1 MLFRMKERTFEEMEN
16 DLSDQKI
23 FDMLIQIKGLSLLA
37 PQYGIYTQSVHFILL
52 TFHLVLF

>member
-1 MLFRMKERTFEEMEN
+1 MKERTFEEMEN
-16 DLSDQKI
+16 DLSNQKI

-37 PQYGIYTQSVHFILL
+37 PEYGIYTQSVHFILL

>member
-1 MLFRMKERTFEEMEN
+1 MKERTFEEMEN

-37 PQYGIYTQSVHFILL
+37 PEYGIYTQFVHFIIFTL
-52 TFHLVLF
+52 HLFLF